1 MPYDRSGQ
9 TGDEATQPMVGP
21 GSRLGPY
28 RIDALLGQ
36 GGMGQVFSASDSRL
50 HRQVAV
56 KISQQTFTDR
66 FEREARAVAAL
77 NHPHVPTLYDVGPN
91 YLVMELVEGETL
103 EARLRRGRL
112 SVEQTLVYGAQIA
125 GALAAAHDKG
135 IVHRDLKPGNVMLAK
150 TGVKVLDFGLAKSVQ
165 DETLTAENVVMG
177 TPAYMAPEQRAGKPC
192 DARTD
197 IYALGLVIY
206 EMATGVRVS
215 AGGPPPH
222 EALPEKLGHAVARC
236 MAQDPEDRW
245 QSARDLKAEL
255 EWAATDVRNQT
266 STATSGSSRRN
277 WMIPAAV
284 LGAVAIAALGAL
296 AGTYFRQPV
305 AERRVVVSSILPPE
319 KTSFDFAANRG
330 PVALSPDGTRVVFA
344 ATGADGESRLW
355 LRALDAAEAQ
365 AVPGTDHGAFPFWS
379 PDNRWVAFFADG
391 FLKKVDTRGGAPVPM
406 AVVAGNGIG
415 GSWSAKGQI
424 VFASNAFSPMLKVSQ
439 DGGDANIAVETD
451 VSGHGFPW
459 FLPDGEH
466 FLFAS
471 WTGAGRM
478 TIRVGSLGSAASTAV
493 TDADSNA
500 IYSEG
505 HLLYLRGDSLVAQAF
520 DLQSLRATGD
530 TVPLTEHVGRFL
542 SLVGA
547 GVFSAS
553 QTGLLAYQTGGNAA
567 EWQLTWFDRA
577 GRPAGTVG
585 DLRAY
590 LDVELS
596 PDGRTMI
603 ASAPDAV
610 GNFDLWTYDLARGV
624 PVRFTTDPAG
634 EYFGVW
640 SADGRTVIFNST
652 RKGHYDLYRKSA
664 NGAGSDELVY
674 ADGTD
679 KVPVSWSATA
689 GISCITRAAACSI
702 GCGCPPDAG
711 PARRPTHAGAV
722 ARHLLQRNQR
732 QVFPG
737 RSLGR
742 LYDRRVGTNRGG
754 RGTVRAADPKGSD
767 LDGRRPVSA
776 LAPRRARPLLPWG
789 PAASCEKPS
798 FASPVTRW
806 T

>member
-1 MPYDRSGQ
+1 
-9 TGDEATQPMVGP
+9 
-21 GSRLGPY
+21 
-28 RIDALLGQ
+28 
-36 GGMGQVFSASDSRL
+36 
-50 HRQVAV
+50 
-56 KISQQTFTDR
+56 
-66 FEREARAVAAL
+66 
-77 NHPHVPTLYDVGPN
+77 
-91 YLVMELVEGETL
+91 
-103 EARLRRGRL
+103 
-112 SVEQTLVYGAQIA
+112 
-125 GALAAAHDKG
+125 
-135 IVHRDLKPGNVMLAK
+135 
-150 TGVKVLDFGLAKSVQ
+150 
-165 DETLTAENVVMG
+165 
-177 TPAYMAPEQRAGKPC
+177 
-192 DARTD
+192 
-197 IYALGLVIY
+197 
-206 EMATGVRVS
+206 
-215 AGGPPPH
+215 
-222 EALPEKLGHAVARC
+222 

-391 FLKKVDTRGGAPVPM
+391 FLKKVDTRGGAPVPL

-590 LDVELS
+590 LDVEFS

-624 PVRFTTDPAG
+624 PLRFTTDPAG

-679 KVPVSWSATA
+679 KVPVSWS
-689 GISCITRAAACSI
+689 R
-702 GCGCPPDAG
+702 D
-711 PARRPTHAGAV
+711 
-722 ARHLLQRNQR
+722 
-732 QVFPG
+732 G
-737 RSLGR
+737 RSLLYYTGGGMQYRLWVLRLTPDQPGGPLTPAPLLGTSFNETNARFSPDDRWVAYTTDESGR
-742 LYDRRVGTNRGG
+742 TEAYVAPFAQPTQKVQISTDGGQYPRWRRDGRGLFFRGG
-754 RGTVRAADPKGSD
+754 RR
-767 LDGRRPVSA
+767 
-776 LAPRRARPLLPWG
+776 
-789 PAASCEKPS
+789 PAARSR
-798 FASPVTRW
+798 ASHRR
-806 T
+806 